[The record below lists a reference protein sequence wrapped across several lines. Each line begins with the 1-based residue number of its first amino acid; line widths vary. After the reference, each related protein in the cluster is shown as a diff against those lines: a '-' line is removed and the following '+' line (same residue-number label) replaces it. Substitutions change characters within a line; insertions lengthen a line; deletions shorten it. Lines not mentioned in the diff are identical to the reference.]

1 MTIGQL
7 DFHGRE
13 VQEVYANIPG
23 LGLVP
28 IASLFED
35 NDIKTPEPGET
46 WEITLQLVNERERTE
61 EKHDKEGFATGVLT
75 RVWDFK
81 AVRPGLAVTGVFTRE
96 AKDEAFKAG
105 HGAASA

>member
-1 MTIGQL
+1 MENQM

-13 VQEVYANIPG
+13 IQEVYANLPG

-28 IASLFED
+28 IAALFPD
-35 NDIKTPEPGET
+35 GKAVTTPEPGET

-81 AVRPGLAVTGVFTRE
+81 AVRPGLAVNGVYTRA
-96 AKDEAFKAG
+96 AKDAAFKAV
-105 HGAASA
+105 

>member
-13 VQEVYANIPG
+13 VQEIYANIPG

-28 IASLFED
+28 IASLFPD
-35 NDIKTPEPGET
+35 GQDVQAPEPGEV
-46 WEITLQLVNERERTE
+46 WEVTLQLVNERERTE

-81 AVRPGLAVTGVFTRE
+81 AVRPGLGVTGVYTR
-96 AKDEAFKAG
+96 AQKDEQFKSG
-105 HGAASA
+105 HGAA